1 MSKCF
6 IRYVIVSAIALV
18 ALSLPFMA
26 TADIIYS
33 FVAVDSITGTN
44 IRNAKCQVFEPGD
57 SVLVAE
63 SHASTPF
70 SGNSLILK
78 QRVIVNIP
86 PKEDARYNFF
96 IDARG
101 YDTRVISVD
110 VSAKDD
116 NRSISLGEIALLK
129 TPKQLDEVTVT
140 ATKIKMYY
148 KGDTVVYNADAF
160 MMPDGSMLTELIRKL
175 DGVTYDEQGQM
186 FHNGRKIESML
197 LSGRDLFNGQ
207 TKSLIRNLGAYTAD
221 KIKIYEQTT
230 DRSKF
235 LGYDE
240 NADKPLVMD
249 IHLKKEYSFGKII
262 SANGGYGTDN
272 RYLGRGYFGIY
283 NDTFALSAFGNANNL
298 SDNRDPGRIDFWSM
312 ENTGAS
318 ESSYLSGGIMYQYE
332 TLDKKRKIN
341 GKVDAHSSD
350 TDIRSGYERTN
361 YLPSGNT
368 FDNSFSTNRNTAF
381 SVSTDHTLNLIE
393 KQWMLSLSPRFY
405 YQRNKGDATTISA
418 TFNNDPGSISASDIE
433 AIFSGDNEH
442 IRSLLINRNMLGS
455 NSHSSVLTGSLNS
468 NVDYRLPDKGAFRH
482 NVNIHATGNYGQS
495 KFNTISHQWLSV
507 GNESI
512 RTLNRRTYSD
522 IDPTH
527 NYSVQASAAYSANF
541 KNRSTLSVSYSFSHE
556 SQFNTNNRYLIET
569 VNSDLALE
577 SIKFGAMQPDNELLN
592 SIDPENSY
600 RSDYVSNRHNLN
612 FSTDMNWGNKYVD
625 DENARGLLQFS
636 ATASLQLLDRKYDY
650 RKIDYD
656 TIASRFNAL
665 PSGHISIGYSRES
678 YKQRQSMSAN
688 VSWRSEPQLFSMSDV
703 INSSNTVDPLNIF
716 RGNPDLRNSYNHT
729 ASASLNFRK
738 NTALY
743 HNHSLNLSYSFIHD
757 YITRGMVYNTL
768 TGVRTQSMYNVDGH
782 RTFRATYSS
791 NGRLKESKKSSNFSL
806 GYSATLSY
814 VYSRSVGMIAS
825 ITTNETATPDRQ
837 FMYSHFLRPQLGIS
851 SLFGKN
857 HSIGVSSNASLR
869 HFSGNDF
876 NSFNTAEIDYIIH
889 ASFSL
894 PLNLSIA
901 SNLDIHTRRGY
912 TDARLNTD
920 SYILNGS
927 ISWYWKQTGL
937 KFTLDGYDLLHQI
950 KSITYTIDPYGRT
963 ESWNNILP
971 RYAMLRISFHKFL
984 SPKKKSEEY

>member
-1 MSKCF
+1 MTKCFF
-6 IRYVIVSAIALV
+6 IRYVMLSAIALV

-26 TADIIYS
+26 KADITYT
-33 FVAVDSITGTN
+33 FEAVDSITGTSV
-44 IRNAKCQVFEPGD
+44 RNAKCMVFEPGD

-63 SHASTPF
+63 SHLHYSASN
-70 SGNSLILK
+70 GSLIIK
-78 QRVIVNIP
+78 QMVQVSIP
-86 PKEDARYNFF
+86 PKDAKYDFY

-110 VSAKDD
+110 ASAKYD

-129 TPKQLDEVTVT
+129 TPKRLDEVTVT

-160 MMPDGSMLTELIRKL
+160 MMPDGSMLSELIRKL
-175 DGVTYDEQGQM
+175 DGVTYDERGQM

-197 LSGRDLFNGQ
+197 LSGRDLFNGETQ
-207 TKSLIRNLGAYTAD
+207 SLINNLGAYTAD

-262 SANGGYGTDN
+262 SANGGYGTAN

-312 ENTGAS
+312 DNTGAS

-350 TDIRSGYERTN
+350 TDIRSGYERIN

-368 FDNSFSTNRNTAF
+368 FDNSFSTNRNTTF
-381 SVSTDHTLNLIE
+381 SVSTDHILKIIN
-393 KQWMLSLSPRFY
+393 KKWMLSLSPIFY
-405 YQRNKGDATTISA
+405 YMRSNGDATTISA
-418 TFNNDPGSISASDIE
+418 TFNDNPGSISASDIE

-455 NSHSSVLTGSLNS
+455 NSHSSNLTGSLNS
-468 NVDYRLPDKGAFRH
+468 NAHYRLPDKGAFRH
-482 NVNIHATGNYGQS
+482 NVNIHATGNYGQR
-495 KFNTISHQWLSV
+495 KYNTISHQWLSV

-527 NYSVQASAAYSANF
+527 NYSARAGAAYSANF
-541 KNRSTLSVSYSFSHE
+541 KNQSTLSVSYSFSHE

-600 RSDYVSNRHNLN
+600 RSNYFSNCHNLT

-636 ATASLQLLDRKYDY
+636 AEAKLQLLDRKYDY
-650 RKIDYD
+650 KKIDYD
-656 TIASRFNAL
+656 TIATRFNAL
-665 PSGHISIGYSRES
+665 PSGRISIGYSRES
-678 YKQRQSMSAN
+678 YKQHQSMSAN
-688 VSWRSEPQLFSMSDV
+688 VSWQSEPQLFSMSDV
-703 INSSNTVDPLNIF
+703 INSSNTFDPLNIF
-716 RGNPDLRNSYNHT
+716 RGNPDLRNSYDHT
-729 ASASLNFRK
+729 ASATLNYHK
-738 NTALY
+738 NTALF

-782 RTFRATYSS
+782 RTFRAAYSS
-791 NGRLKESKKSSNFSL
+791 NGRLKDIKESSNFSL
-806 GYSATLSY
+806 NYTARLDY
-814 VYSRSVGMIAS
+814 LYSRSVGMIAS
-825 ITTNETATPDRQ
+825 VTTNETASPDRQ
-837 FMYSHFLRPQLGIS
+837 FMYSHFLRPQLGLS
-851 SLFGKN
+851 SGFGGG
-857 HSIGVSSNASLR
+857 HSVSVSSNASLS

-876 NSFNTAEIDYIIH
+876 SSFFTAEIDYQVN
-889 ASFSL
+889 ASFYL
-894 PLNLSIA
+894 PLNFRIA
-901 SNLDIHTRRGY
+901 SNLNIRTRRGY
-912 TDARLNTD
+912 ADANLNTD
-920 SYILNGS
+920 TYILNGS
-927 ISWYWKQTGL
+927 ISWFWKQTGIS
-937 KFTLDGYDLLHQI
+937 FTLDGYDLLHQI

-963 ESWNNILP
+963 ESWNNNLP
-971 RYAMLRISFHKFL
+971 RYAMLRISFHKFH
-984 SPKKKSEEY
+984 SPKKNTEEY